1 MVVFNH
7 RKLVDHVERI
17 VVDRIEVDQFCDVA
31 SWVTVFAVGNLDA
44 PVSMLWKASF
54 LVKRSA
60 AFMRNT
66 RLSASALAFMGR
78 VDAADG
84 VFEFLGEYDLV
95 VGFPLLVFTA
105 GGDIRAISVSVTQ
118 VFR

>member
-1 MVVFNH
+1 
-7 RKLVDHVERI
+7 
-17 VVDRIEVDQFCDVA
+17 
-31 SWVTVFAVGNLDA
+31 
-44 PVSMLWKASF
+44 
-54 LVKRSA
+54 
-60 AFMRNT
+60 MRNT

-105 GGDIRAISVSVTQ
+105 GGDIRAISVSVT
-118 VFR
+118 